1 MGRSLNTLKLI
12 SSGLGLM
19 LFISIALATKNLRG
33 NLEPRFWGRKAWAD
47 GSMQVLP
54 SPAGGDQHPPPF
66 ANDAQCPAP
75 PQVLGTMDYLQ
86 QENHFSS
93 IAQWPQADLWALL
106 PPGLLTF
113 LVPICST
120 SWKWRLMPRWP
131 GLSFPVCK
139 RGCHHCLFP

>member
-19 LFISIALATKNLRG
+19 LFVSIALATKNLRG
-33 NLEPRFWGRKAWAD
+33 NLEPKALGQEGLGGWIHAGPAVSSRGR
-47 GSMQVLP
+47 
-54 SPAGGDQHPPPF
+54 PAPTPF

-75 PQVLGTMDYLQ
+75 PQALGTMGCLQ
-86 QENHFSS
+86 PENHFSS
-93 IAQWPQADLWALL
+93 LAQWPQADLWALL
-106 PPGLLTF
+106 PPGPLTF

-139 RGCHHCLFP
+139 TGCHHCLFP